1 MVSLPVF
8 PALGKWYSFSI
19 LDILGDSGHLEIV
32 SGYMEMDFGY
42 LQMDSGDGLGLQDS
56 RNI

>member
-1 MVSLPVF
+1 ME
-8 PALGKWYSFSI
+8 I
-19 LDILGDSGHLEIV
+19 DSGHLEIV
-32 SGYMEMDFGY
+32 SGYINFEY

>member
-1 MVSLPVF
+1 MSTIS
-8 PALGKWYSFSI
+8 KHSSMEI
-19 LDILGDSGHLEIV
+19 DSGHLEIV